1 MPANPM
7 AQTSQSSQALA
18 DLRRRLD
25 SIDDRL
31 LDLLAE
37 RARAMDDVR
46 AAKAAEGGSDLR
58 LARPGR
64 ELTILRRLTARIKGP
79 LPADLVVRLWRDI
92 MTSFTRLQGPFSVAV
107 LRNESDASVMALARQ
122 HYGQSTP
129 LLTAT
134 SPAQVFARLDDGRA
148 QLALLPTPEDAPD
161 LDWWRNLDPTGLQV
175 VARLPVDGTET
186 QPGALVI
193 ARQAFEESGVDR
205 GLLIVVAETETSRAK
220 LGRAF
225 ALAGIGLAGTI
236 AETERGGRQCFLAVT
251 EAYVAPG
258 DARLAALSDVGL
270 SVKVAGGY
278 AVPLGL
284 ASEKAA
290 RRGPASSKGASR

>member
-25 SIDDRL
+25 SIDDRM

-37 RARAMDDVR
+37 RARTMDEVR
-46 AAKAAEGGSDLR
+46 AAKAEEGGSDIR
-58 LARPGR
+58 LVRPGR
-64 ELTILRRLTARIKGP
+64 ELTILRRLIARIKGP
-79 LPADLVVRLWRDI
+79 LPPGLVVRLWRDI
-92 MTSFTRLQGPFSVAV
+92 MSSLTRLQGPFAVAV
-107 LRNESDASVMALARQ
+107 LRTDAEPLLMGLARQ

-129 LLTAT
+129 LMAAT

-161 LDWWRNLDPTGLQV
+161 LDWWRNLDPTALQV

-186 QPGALVI
+186 QPGALVVS
-193 ARQAFEESGVDR
+193 RQPFEESDSDR

-225 ALAGIGLAGTI
+225 AQAGIGLVGTI
-236 AETERGGRQCFLAVT
+236 AESERGGRQCFLAVT
-251 EAYVAPG
+251 DTYVAPG
-258 DARLAALSDVGL
+258 DPSLGALADVGL
-270 SVKVAGGY
+270 AVKVAGGY

-290 RRGPASSKGASR
+290 RRGPTGSKGASR

>member
-1 MPANPM
+1 M
-7 AQTSQSSQALA
+7 AQTTPSSQTLA

-37 RARAMDDVR
+37 RARVMDDVR
-46 AAKAAEGGSDLR
+46 AAKAAEGGSDPR

-64 ELTILRRLTARIKGP
+64 EMTILRRLIDRIKGP
-79 LPADLVVRLWRDI
+79 LPPDLVVRLWRDI
-92 MTSFTRLQGPFSVAV
+92 MTSFTRLQGAFAIAV
-107 LRNESDASVMALARQ
+107 LRSESYTALMALARQ

-148 QLALLPTPEDAPD
+148 QLALLPSPEDAPD
-161 LDWWRNLDPTGLQV
+161 LDWWRNLDPAGLQV
-175 VARLPVDGTET
+175 VARLPVDGVET
-186 QPGALVI
+186 QPGALVVGR
-193 ARQAFEESGVDR
+193 APFEESGADR
-205 GLLIVVAETETSRAK
+205 GLLVVVAETETSRAK

-225 ALAGIGLAGTI
+225 GQAGIGLAGTI
-236 AETERGGRQCFLAVT
+236 AESERGGRQSFLAVT
-251 EAYVAPG
+251 ETYVAPG
-258 DARLAALSDVGL
+258 DARLAALSALGL
-270 SVKVAGGY
+270 PAKVAGGY

-284 ASEKAA
+284 AAEKAV
-290 RRGPASSKGASR
+290 RRGPSSSKGVSR